1 MKNFSYVFSVVL
13 LISCGLVKTTQ
24 ASDREEMPS
33 GGLSTAVVKD
43 IAVADGSA
51 SYLDDLYDFEE
62 GDAISNISA
71 YKDFHI
77 VKINDM
83 PKSLFNQDYGQSICF
98 GYQNEENFLLLEL
111 NEKSHVVLKK
121 CYYQIVEEEGI
132 IYRCGDPNI
141 NMDGDTLKI
150 ECTFG
155 NKQLH
160 DRYILTKERFE
171 HLGCLLEE
179 LDLN

>member
-1 MKNFSYVFSVVL
+1 MKKFAYVFSAVL
-13 LISCGLVKTTQ
+13 FISCGLVKIQ
-24 ASDREEMPS
+24 ASDREELPS
-33 GGLSTAVVKD
+33 GGLSTELVTDVV
-43 IAVADGSA
+43 AADGPVY
-51 SYLDDLYDFEE
+51 YLDDMSDFDE
-62 GDAISNISA
+62 GDTISNISA

-171 HLGCLLEE
+171 HLGCLLEK

>member
-24 ASDREEMPS
+24 ASEREEMPS

-62 GDAISNISA
+62 GDTISNISA
-71 YKDFHI
+71 YREFHV
-77 VKINDM
+77 VKIKDV
-83 PKSLFNQDYGQSICF
+83 PDQLFNQSKGQPICF
-98 GYQNEENFLLLEL
+98 AYQNDENYVLLEL

-121 CYYQIVEEEGI
+121 CYYQVEGN
-132 IYRCGDPNI
+132 IYRCGDSDI
-141 NMDGDTLKI
+141 SLKGDTLKI

-155 NKQLH
+155 SRQLH
-160 DRYILTKERFE
+160 DRYILTKEHFE
-171 HLGCLLEE
+171 HLGCVLGD
-179 LDLN
+179 LDY